1 MAVVI
6 VVVVVVVFLLVSIE
20 AMPRFVICTPS
31 SLKKSVEKSTP
42 VFMKD
47 VCTSSN
53 GVFSGV
59 VISPSAFASAV
70 NSVSGG
76 KNATVWF
83 YLSER
88 GQSIQTVFR
97 HVDKMATDFGNAT
110 VIACMHQGEDDDGP
124 PAMDVG
130 KLRSTF
136 RVLTSRIKAP
146 MSVLALGS
154 GARALRRFDELKAS
168 PGRFHHLVLAA
179 PELEADF
186 FSKKAGDA
194 VSKGFRAIY
203 LFYDPSD
210 R

>member
-1 MAVVI
+1 V
-6 VVVVVVVFLLVSIE
+6 
-20 AMPRFVICTPS
+20 
-31 SLKKSVEKSTP
+31 KKQVQKSTP
-42 VFMKD
+42 FVFMKD
-47 VCTSSN
+47 VQCVSAN
-53 GVFSGV
+53 GDFRGV
-59 VISPSAFASAV
+59 DVSPSAFASAV
-70 NSVSGG
+70 NSASGG

-110 VIACMHQGEDDDGP
+110 VIACMHQGEDDDEP